1 MEKIYIEFYMIW
13 FGRTWDFMM
22 TFWKTEILWYDEIF
36 EKLKRILLIEIR
48 KKNVSLNSSKI
59 LFGIDD
65 NDNVIKL

>member
-1 MEKIYIEFYMIW
+1 
-13 FGRTWDFMM
+13 MM